1 MFALREGIKYGSVD
15 FIASHHQPQHW
26 DDKTS
31 EFEYAKNGMITLEA
45 VFGIAGACG
54 ISYTDFIKMQTENI
68 RKIFSVQSPKIKT
81 GEQANL
87 TLFNPDTEYT
97 FNESNIYSKSKNTPF
112 IGKKLKGKTLG
123 IINGDKLFIN

>member
-1 MFALREGIKYGSVD
+1 
-15 FIASHHQPQHW
+15 
-26 DDKTS
+26 
-31 EFEYAKNGMITLEA
+31 
-45 VFGIAGACG
+45 
-54 ISYTDFIKMQTENI
+54 MQTENI